1 MKRTILILS
10 FLFILFFLIPQQG
23 TASNDRERRIGVH
36 DPVMIRQD
44 STYYLFHTGRGIG
57 VWSST
62 DMKNWKREK
71 PVFETAPQWAV
82 DAIPTF
88 RGHIWAPDISYY
100 NGQYYLYYS
109 VSAFGKNSSCIG
121 LATNKTL
128 HPNDPDYKWVDH
140 GAVICSTPGKDN
152 WNAIDPNLIIDDEGR
167 AFLIYGS
174 FWDGLQ
180 MVRLSDDLTAPYPGE
195 EPVTIASRKHSRSPE
210 NPPAI
215 DNNPVDAGGNA
226 IEAPFVVRRGDYYY
240 LFASIDYC
248 CKGVESTYK
257 MIYGRADRIEG
268 PYLDKEGKELLFGG
282 GTILMEGDERWHG
295 VGHNAI
301 ASSCGKDF
309 LLFHAYDASDEGRS
323 KLRII
328 RLSWTE
334 EQWPQLLEEIY

>member
-1 MKRTILILS
+1 MKRTLLIIS
-10 FLFILFFLIPQQG
+10 SLFILFFLIPRQG
-23 TASNDRERRIGVH
+23 SSANDPERRIGVH

-44 STYYLFHTGRGIG
+44 STYYLFHTGWGIA
-57 VWSST
+57 VCSST

-71 PVFETAPQWAV
+71 PVFTEPPQWAV
-82 DAIPTF
+82 EAVATF
-88 RGHIWAPDISYY
+88 RGHIWAPDISYH

-121 LATNKTL
+121 LATNRTL
-128 HPNDPDYKWVDH
+128 HPDDPGYEWVDH
-140 GAVICSTPGKDN
+140 GPVICSTPGKDN
-152 WNAIDPNLIIDDEGR
+152 WNAIDPNLIIDEQGR
-167 AFLIYGS
+167 PFLFFGS

-180 MVRLSDDLTAPYPGE
+180 MVRLNNELTAPYPGE
-195 EPVTIASRKHSRSPE
+195 EPVTIASRKQTRSPE

-226 IEAPFVVRRGDYYY
+226 IEAPFVVRKGDCYF

-268 PYLDKEGKELLFGG
+268 PYLDKEGKDLLFGG
-282 GTILMEGDERWHG
+282 GTLLMEGDDRWPG

-301 ASSCGKDF
+301 FCSGGNDY

-323 KLRII
+323 KLRIM

-334 EQWPQLLEEIY
+334 DQWPQLLDEVY